1 MIPKTAVKLPETL
14 VNQLLLMVQQSPNN
28 KIGGVVGVRGRRS
41 FCYPIDV
48 TSIDAHGPFA
58 VNAND
63 YLTAIKMM
71 AKKGQTLFA
80 IYHSHST
87 SVALPLAIELEG
99 ADYPDALYLIIS
111 LNTRGVL
118 DLRGFSLRNKKIDEV
133 ELSI

>member
-48 TSIDAHGPFA
+48 TSSDAHGPFS